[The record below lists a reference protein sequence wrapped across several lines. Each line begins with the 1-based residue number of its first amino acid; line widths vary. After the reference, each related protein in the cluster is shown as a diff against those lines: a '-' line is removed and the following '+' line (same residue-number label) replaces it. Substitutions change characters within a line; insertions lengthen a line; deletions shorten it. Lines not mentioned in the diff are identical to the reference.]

1 MKHVQETDFPSRLK
15 HETFSTRFGDRW
27 REIKGECRESHSMHN
42 IWFMQWES
50 KTFLTGGGGGVER
63 VGKMIIKR
71 WVERAG
77 AEWGLLLVS

>member
-27 REIKGECRESHSMHN
+27 REIKGECRESHSIHN

-50 KTFLTGGGGGVER
+50 KTFLTKEGGGGGITGVLNKKLTGGEGR
-63 VGKMIIKR
+63 KR
-71 WVERAG
+71 G
-77 AEWGLLLVS
+77 NG